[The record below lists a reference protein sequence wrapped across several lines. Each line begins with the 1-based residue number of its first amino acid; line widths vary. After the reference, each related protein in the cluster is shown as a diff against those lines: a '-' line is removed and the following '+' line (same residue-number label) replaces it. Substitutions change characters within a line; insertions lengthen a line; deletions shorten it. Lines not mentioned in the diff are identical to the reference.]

1 MAERALTLPPP
12 FDIERYARESE
23 DVLEAAPNSTRDT
36 EPPPPEH
43 ASLRESCRDLKSA
56 IAPQVTEHT
65 SGVIAI
71 SSTPA
76 LGAVA
81 VPLVSPEDYDWFE
94 LDERSRAI
102 VALVDDNLIVE
113 EILAATHTPISD
125 GIAVFAKLASLG
137 LVGFRAVT

>member
-56 IAPQVTEHT
+56 IAPVATEHVSAVASLT
-65 SGVIAI
+65 D
-71 SSTPA
+71 TPA

-81 VPLVSPEDYDWFE
+81 VPLVSREDYDWFE

-102 VALVDDNLIVE
+102 VAIVDDSLIVE
-113 EILAATHTPISD
+113 EILAATHTPIAD
-125 GIAVFAKLASLG
+125 GIAVFAQLARLG
-137 LVGFRAVT
+137 LVAFRVA